1 MTRSTRLC
9 LSVLCAALL
18 LGLVPGVAS
27 AAPRTASAI
36 GVTEIQGE
44 RVRVEV
50 FVQVQGGETA
60 REATGRALAQQDARR
75 ISSAEAADPGGPGF
89 TGLVWD
95 VLPVVQSYNPA
106 GERVDTQ
113 AALANTQFS
122 WSAVSGSSFG
132 VTSGGTT
139 SRCPSLV
146 DECPGAQTLD
156 TRNDVG
162 WQPLSPGTLGVT
174 WSTLSSDE
182 ADMALNTAVPWSAGC
197 APAAGSYDVQ
207 TVLLHENGHVAG
219 LDHATSTSSIMYPSY
234 QAANCALGSLD
245 QDAIRTLYPAR

>member
-1 MTRSTRLC
+1 MLSGTRLS
-9 LSVLCAALL
+9 LALLCAALL
-18 LGLVPGVAS
+18 LGLVPALAS

-36 GVTEIQGE
+36 GVTDVQGE

-50 FVQVQGGETA
+50 FVQVKAGETA
-60 REATGRALAQQDARR
+60 REATGRALKQQDARR
-75 ISSAEAADPGGPGF
+75 VSSAQAADPGGPGF

-113 AALANTQFS
+113 AALAATQSS
-122 WSAVSGSSFG
+122 WSSVTGSAFGMSFG
-132 VTSGGTT
+132 GIT

-146 DECPGAQTLD
+146 EECPGAQALD
-156 TRNDVG
+156 AQNDVG
-162 WQPLSPGTLGVT
+162 WQALSPGTLGVT

-182 ADMALNTAVPWSAGC
+182 ADMALNGNVAWSSGC
-197 APAAGSYDVQ
+197 GPVSGRYDVQ

-234 QAANCALGSLD
+234 QAANCALGALD
-245 QDAIRTLYPAR
+245 QDAIRTLYPGA